1 MIKQGSK
8 VKVHYTGKYTNDS
21 IFDTSYRDDRTA
33 LEFVVGEG
41 QLIKGFEDAV
51 LGMIPGEKKT
61 VQIDPERAYGAIN
74 QEMIISV
81 PKNMVPEN
89 EEVGQTLGGTLK
101 NGQEVPFM
109 VKEVNDSDILLDANH
124 PLAGETLVFDIEVLE
139 VIE

>member
-21 IFDTSYRDDRTA
+21 IFDTSYRDDRSA

-61 VQIDPERAYGAIN
+61 VQIDPERAYGVIN

-89 EEVGQTLGGTLK
+89 VEVGQTLGGTLK

-109 VKEVNDSDILLDANH
+109 VKEVTDSDILLDANH

>member
-1 MIKQGSK
+1 
-8 VKVHYTGKYTNDS
+8 
-21 IFDTSYRDDRTA
+21 
-33 LEFVVGEG
+33 
-41 QLIKGFEDAV
+41 
-51 LGMIPGEKKT
+51 MIPGEKKT

-74 QEMIISV
+74 KEMIISV

-89 EEVGQTLGGTLK
+89 VEVGQTLGGTLK

-109 VKEVNDSDILLDANH
+109 VKEVTDSDILLDANH

>member
-21 IFDTSYRDDRTA
+21 IFDTSYRDDRSA

-61 VQIDPERAYGAIN
+61 VQIDPERAYGPIN
-74 QEMIISV
+74 QEMILSV

-89 EEVGQTLGGTLK
+89 VEVGQTLGGTLK

>member
-21 IFDTSYRDDRTA
+21 IFDTSYRDDRSA

-74 QEMIISV
+74 QEMILSV

-89 EEVGQTLGGTLK
+89 VEVGQTLSGTLK
-101 NGQEVPFM
+101 DGQEVPFM
-109 VKEVNDSDILLDANH
+109 VKEVNDSDVLVDANH
-124 PLAGETLVFDIEVLE
+124 PLAGETLVFDIEILE
-139 VIE
+139 IIE

>member
-21 IFDTSYRDDRTA
+21 IFDTSYRDDRTD

-74 QEMIISV
+74 KEMIISV

-89 EEVGQTLGGTLK
+89 VEVGQTLGGTLK

-109 VKEVNDSDILLDANH
+109 VKEVTDSDILLDANH

>member
-21 IFDTSYRDDRTA
+21 IFDTSYRDDRSA

-61 VQIDPERAYGAIN
+61 VQIDPERAYGA
-74 QEMIISV
+74 
-81 PKNMVPEN
+81 KNMVPEN
-89 EEVGQTLGGTLK
+89 VEVGQTLRGTSK
-101 NGQEVPFM
+101 DGQEVPFI
-109 VKEVNDSDILLDANH
+109 VKEINDSNILVDANH

>member
-21 IFDTSYRDDRTA
+21 IFDTSYRDDRSA

-74 QEMIISV
+74 KEMIIQ
-81 PKNMVPEN
+81 NR
-89 EEVGQTLGGTLK
+89 
-101 NGQEVPFM
+101 
-109 VKEVNDSDILLDANH
+109 
-124 PLAGETLVFDIEVLE
+124 
-139 VIE
+139 

>member
-21 IFDTSYRDDRTA
+21 IFDTSYRDDRSA

-74 QEMIISV
+74 KEMIISV

-89 EEVGQTLGGTLK
+89 VEVGQTLGGTLK

-109 VKEVNDSDILLDANH
+109 VKEVTDSDILLDANH

>member
-21 IFDTSYRDDRTA
+21 IFDTSYRDDRSA

-41 QLIKGFEDAV
+41 QLIKGFEEAV

-74 QEMIISV
+74 KEMIISV

-89 EEVGQTLGGTLK
+89 VEVGQTLGGTLK

-109 VKEVNDSDILLDANH
+109 VKEVTDSDILLDANH

>member
-1 MIKQGSK
+1 MIKQGRK

-21 IFDTSYRDDRTA
+21 IFDTSYRDDRSA

-74 QEMIISV
+74 QEMILSV

-89 EEVGQTLGGTLK
+89 VEVGQTLGGTLK

-124 PLAGETLVFDIEVLE
+124 PLAGETLVFDIEILE

>member
-21 IFDTSYRDDRTA
+21 IFDTSYRDDRSA

-74 QEMIISV
+74 KEMVISV

-89 EEVGQTLGGTLK
+89 VEVGQTLGGTLK

-109 VKEVNDSDILLDANH
+109 VKEVTDSDILLDANH